1 MATQLILTIKNDW
14 EEVNFFIESG
24 FIKIKDDD
32 KKVVVIKKQDWE
44 SVKNFID
51 REIEKNG

>member
-1 MATQLILTIKNDW
+1 MSTQIILTLKNDW
-14 EEVNFFIESG
+14 EEMQFFIEAG

-32 KKVVVIKKQDWE
+32 KHITKIKKQDWE
-44 SVKNFID
+44 SIKNFID

>member
-1 MATQLILTIKNDW
+1 MATQLILTIKNEW
-14 EEVNFFIESG
+14 EEVDFFIESG